1 MRAICTTRHG
11 GSSDLPY
18 KSMNLGDHVGDAPE
32 CVQANRLALRL
43 CMGAQAVFLKQVH
56 GTQVL
61 ALEAGTADGQAADA
75 SVTSQPGL
83 ACTVM
88 VADCLP
94 VLLAHEEVRVVGA
107 AHVGW
112 RGLVGAA
119 GGGGVIDAIF
129 KSFSAL
135 AHMDRSKVAPK
146 TIAWLGPCIGP
157 AAFEVGAEV
166 KDALLAGQPDA
177 SAMFVPLG
185 HGGGKYLANL
195 PGLARLHLRALG
207 ITKIYGNDASLAW
220 CTVANPS
227 RFFSHRRDAGFD
239 SSLSNGCSTTGR
251 MAAGVWLV

>member
-1 MRAICTTRHG
+1 
-11 GSSDLPY
+11 
-18 KSMNLGDHVGDAPE
+18 
-32 CVQANRLALRL
+32 
-43 CMGAQAVFLKQVH
+43 MGAQAVFLKQVH

-61 ALEAGTADGQAADA
+61 ALDAGTADGQAADA

-135 AHMDRSKVAPK
+135 AHMDRAKVAPK

-239 SSLSNGCSTTGR
+239 SSLSNGCSATGR